1 MRPGPRGLWKD
12 GTLLSRL
19 VESFVGTDL
28 APGVHALPLYRLDL
42 LGFSVPPKVN
52 TVSYFIPPTADER
65 ALRVSPWGGVLF
77 CSTRVAGRGHGWAAQ
92 RLLGVGGCQPRG
104 QEQ

>member
-77 CSTRVAGRGHGWAAQ
+77 C
-92 RLLGVGGCQPRG
+92 
-104 QEQ
+104 